1 MSIHGYVC
9 VIYVF
14 SIPVYKE
21 ICYSFKLQL
30 RFLHQF
36 FHFLCESSAFA
47 FHSWETKRQFGASS
61 WRVLRCHNTPGTITN
76 VWPHFTHPVCQFSFL
91 VFFLVVH
98 IEQPVL
104 QLLPTNILMEISSFS
119 VLLKKSPMR
128 PYPWIMTHS
137 IRKQKRFCQSFKSRI
152 SYGCNEYPN
161 GPFWAPVL
169 LLTSFQR
176 Q

>member
-1 MSIHGYVC
+1 MLLFQAPVE
-9 VIYVF
+9 VF
-14 SIPVYKE
+14 TPILSLFMWKQCIRIPFVGNKATVWRL
-21 ICYSFKLQL
+21 KLQGATL
-30 RFLHQF
+30 PQCSWYHHQCLTALYSPCLPVQF
-36 FHFLCESSAFA
+36 FS
-47 FHSWETKRQFGASS
+47 
-61 WRVLRCHNTPGTITN
+61 
-76 VWPHFTHPVCQFSFL
+76 
-91 VFFLVVH
+91 FFLVVH

-128 PYPWIMTHS
+128 PYPCIMTHS

-161 GPFWAPVL
+161 GPFWAVL